1 MTSLVAQTVKC
12 LPTVWETWVQSLGRE
27 ELLEKEMATHSSILA
42 WKIPWMQEPG
52 RLQSIG
58 SQESDTTEQL
68 HFHFL
73 DEICTCIGATV
84 HHRNESDIL
93 RYLSNM
99 GRKTSSIIN
108 LQNINPS
115 LLDLICER
123 EYNLTF

>member
-1 MTSLVAQTVKC
+1 MSPSLV
-12 LPTVWETWVQSLGRE
+12 
-27 ELLEKEMATHSSILA
+27 EKAMAPHSSILA

-73 DEICTCIGATV
+73 DEIRTCIGATV

-108 LQNINPS
+108 LQNINTS
-115 LLDLICER
+115 FLDLICER